1 MLLNRACSIRF
12 RRAGPPS
19 GWSSSDQTLRRGPV
33 GRIDEG
39 DLLQQIRSSAYT
51 LHRVHQ
57 RILVLDIQRAVISND
72 SKVVY
77 EVGPERRAVGMAES
91 KGHVVPGAR
100 TRFRDGDRVQQPVT
114 R

>member
-1 MLLNRACSIRF
+1 MLLKSSLLHQIP
-12 RRAGPPS
+12 AGRS
-19 GWSSSDQTLRRGPV
+19 AVWVVVERSDLGRGPV
-33 GRIDEG
+33 GRINKS

-91 KGHVVPGAR
+91 
-100 TRFRDGDRVQQPVT
+100 RVT
-114 R
+114 